1 MTVQSVSDL
10 STPIGQVLATVGS
23 EGILL
28 ESEGQ
33 GRYALLPLDDD
44 LIDFLIERSPAF
56 RARCREIRRRMDSG
70 QFQTHDEVRRRLA
83 GESEALSQPGS

>member
-1 MTVQSVSDL
+1 VTVQLVSDPN
-10 STPIGQVLATVGS
+10 TPIGWILETAGS

-44 LIDFLIERSPAF
+44 VIDFLIERSPTF
-56 RARCREIRRRMDSG
+56 RARFREIRERMESG
-70 QFQTHDEVRRRLA
+70 QFQTHDEVRRTLS
-83 GESEALSQPGS
+83 GESTEPSRPAS

>member
-1 MTVQSVSDL
+1 MTVQPVSDP
-10 STPIGQVLATVGS
+10 STPIGEIIRTAGT

-44 LIDFLIERSPAF
+44 LIDFLIERSPTF
-56 RARCREIRRRMDSG
+56 RVHCREIRRRMDSG
-70 QFQTHDEVRRRLA
+70 RFQTHEEVRRGLV
-83 GESEALSQPGS
+83 GE